1 MYFVFRLISNS
12 ILLVNLR
19 PLKMYTSR
27 KKILKDKDAEPTEFE
42 ETVAQVIIA
51 VLFWKFTALLLKS
64 TAMRQHILKIKIL
77 YLFSGH
83 I

>member
-1 MYFVFRLISNS
+1 MFEVYKSCPQSKLWIVFLWLVSQVLCFRLISNS

-51 VLFWKFTALLLKS
+51 VFVLEIYCLAP
-64 TAMRQHILKIKIL
+64 
-77 YLFSGH
+77 
-83 I
+83 